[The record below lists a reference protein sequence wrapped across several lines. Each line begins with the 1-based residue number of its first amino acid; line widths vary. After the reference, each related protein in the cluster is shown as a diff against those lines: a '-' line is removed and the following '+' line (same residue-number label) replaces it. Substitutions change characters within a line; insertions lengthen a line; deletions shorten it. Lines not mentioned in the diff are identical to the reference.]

1 MKCDCDSLELFRYG
15 CLCGAFANE
24 KIKHLWFNGKIYVI
38 AKTED
43 QAVFLA
49 EKELSSQ
56 SDFSPMWIVGDGSG
70 WRQIKEDEPITL
82 SFSDLSTDTKLAAE
96 WLEFYSEGFLSS
108 A

>member
-1 MKCDCDSLELFRYG
+1 MKCSCGSLELFRHG

-43 QAVFLA
+43 CAIELA
-49 EKELSSQ
+49 EKELSLQ
-56 SDFSPMWIVGDGSG
+56 ADFSPMWIVGDGSG
-70 WRQIKEDEPITL
+70 WRQIDDEEPITL
-82 SFSDLSTDTKLAAE
+82 SFSDLSTDTKLASEWAE
-96 WLEFYSEGFLSS
+96 SFSEGFLAS